1 MGSRDLEQRQLGL
14 VASPSRSTRLITS
27 FRATTEANVAAIE
40 VRVPPVLR
48 KFTTGASAIK
58 GEGQTVSEL
67 LDDLDRSY
75 HGLKTEIVAPDGS
88 VHRFINIYRN
98 GEDIRYLGRLNTPLK
113 EGDVVA
119 ILPAVA
125 GG

>member
-1 MGSRDLEQRQLGL
+1 MAVQ
-14 VASPSRSTRLITS
+14 
-27 FRATTEANVAAIE
+27 

-48 KFTTGASAIK
+48 KFTTGQNAIQ
-58 GEGQTVSEL
+58 GQGSTIAEL
-67 LDDLDRSY
+67 LDDLDHQY
-75 HGLKTEIVAPDGS
+75 HGLKTEIVADDGS
-88 VHRFINIYRN
+88 IHRFINIYRN
-98 GEDIRYLGRLNTPLK
+98 GEDIRYLGRLDTPIK

>member
-1 MGSRDLEQRQLGL
+1 M
-14 VASPSRSTRLITS
+14 VAT
-27 FRATTEANVAAIE
+27 IE

-48 KFTTGASAIK
+48 KYTGAASIR
-58 GEGQTVSEL
+58 GQGQTVSEL
-67 LDDLDRSY
+67 LDDLDRHY
-75 HGLKTEIVAPDGS
+75 DGLKMQIIAPDGS

-98 GEDIRYLGRLNTPLK
+98 GEDIRYLERLNTPLS

>member
-1 MGSRDLEQRQLGL
+1 MQ
-14 VASPSRSTRLITS
+14 TS
-27 FRATTEANVAAIE
+27 APEIE

-48 KFTTGASAIK
+48 KFTTGANPVRA
-58 GEGQTVSEL
+58 EGKTIAEV
-67 LDDLDRSY
+67 LDNLDRTYS
-75 HGLKTEIVAPDGS
+75 GLKTEIVSSDGS
-88 VHRFINIYRN
+88 VHRFINIYKN
-98 GEDIRYLGRLNTPLK
+98 GEDIRYLDRLNTSVK

>member
-1 MGSRDLEQRQLGL
+1 MAQ
-14 VASPSRSTRLITS
+14 
-27 FRATTEANVAAIE
+27 IE

-58 GEGQTVSEL
+58 VEGKTVSEL
-67 LDDLDRSY
+67 LENLDRDY
-75 HGLKTEIVAPDGS
+75 RGLKTEIVSADGS
-88 VHRFINIYRN
+88 VHRFFNIYRN
-98 GEDIRYLGRLNTPLK
+98 GEDIRYLDRLNTTLQD
-113 EGDVVA
+113 GDVIA

>member
-1 MGSRDLEQRQLGL
+1 M
-14 VASPSRSTRLITS
+14 P
-27 FRATTEANVAAIE
+27 AIE

-48 KFTTGASAIK
+48 KFTSGANSVRVEGTTI
-58 GEGQTVSEL
+58 GEV
-67 LDDLDRSY
+67 LDNLDQHY
-75 HGLKTEIVAPDGS
+75 IGLKTEIVRPDGS

-98 GEDIRYLGRLNTPLK
+98 GEDIRYLNRLNTELQ
-113 EGDVVA
+113 EGDVIA

>member
-1 MGSRDLEQRQLGL
+1 M
-14 VASPSRSTRLITS
+14 STP
-27 FRATTEANVAAIE
+27 APGVE

-48 KFTTGASAIK
+48 KFTTGQNPIR
-58 GEGQTVSEL
+58 GQGSTVAEL
-67 LDDLDRSY
+67 LDNLDVSY
-75 HGLKTEIVAPDGS
+75 HGLRTEIVSSDGT

-98 GEDIRYLGRLNTPLK
+98 GEDIRYLDRLNTPLQA
-113 EGDVVA
+113 GDVIS

>member
-1 MGSRDLEQRQLGL
+1 M
-14 VASPSRSTRLITS
+14 P
-27 FRATTEANVAAIE
+27 AIE

-48 KFTTGASAIK
+48 KFTAGVSAVQAEGSTI
-58 GEGQTVSEL
+58 GEI
-67 LDDLDRSY
+67 LDNLDKNY
-75 HGLKTEIVAPDGS
+75 LGLKTEIIRPDGT

-98 GEDIRYLGRLNTPLK
+98 GEDIRYLNRLNTELQ
-113 EGDVVA
+113 EGDVIA

>member
-1 MGSRDLEQRQLGL
+1 M
-14 VASPSRSTRLITS
+14 STP
-27 FRATTEANVAAIE
+27 APGVE

-48 KFTTGASAIK
+48 KFTTGQNPIR
-58 GEGQTVSEL
+58 GQGSTVAEL
-67 LDDLDRSY
+67 LDNLDVSY
-75 HGLKTEIVAPDGS
+75 HGLRTEIVSSDGT

-98 GEDIRYLGRLNTPLK
+98 GEDIRYLDRLNTPLQA
-113 EGDVVA
+113 GDVVS

>member
-1 MGSRDLEQRQLGL
+1 M
-14 VASPSRSTRLITS
+14 STPTPG
-27 FRATTEANVAAIE
+27 VE

-48 KFTTGASAIK
+48 KFTTGK
-58 GEGQTVSEL
+58 NPLRGEGSTVAEL
-67 LDDLDRSY
+67 LENLDVNY
-75 HGLKTEIVAPDGS
+75 QGLKTEIVGTDGT

-98 GEDIRYLGRLNTPLK
+98 GEDIRYLDRLNTSLQA
-113 EGDVVA
+113 GDVVS

>member
-1 MGSRDLEQRQLGL
+1 MP
-14 VASPSRSTRLITS
+14 V
-27 FRATTEANVAAIE
+27 E

-48 KFTTGASAIK
+48 KFTTGANSVQ
-58 GEGQTVSEL
+58 GEGKTIAEL
-67 LDDLDRSY
+67 LDNLDRNY
-75 HGLKTEIVAPDGS
+75 HGLKTEIVGPEGN

-98 GEDIRYLGRLNTPLK
+98 GEDIRYLDRLNTEVK
-113 EGDVVA
+113 EGDVVS

>member
-1 MGSRDLEQRQLGL
+1 M
-14 VASPSRSTRLITS
+14 
-27 FRATTEANVAAIE
+27 AAIE

-48 KFTTGASAIK
+48 KFTSGANSVRV
-58 GEGQTVSEL
+58 EGTTISEVL
-67 LDDLDRSY
+67 NNLDQNYS
-75 HGLKTEIVAPDGS
+75 GLKTEIVRPDGS

-98 GEDIRYLGRLNTPLK
+98 GEDIRYLNRLNTELQ
-113 EGDVVA
+113 EGDVIA

>member
-1 MGSRDLEQRQLGL
+1 MAQ
-14 VASPSRSTRLITS
+14 
-27 FRATTEANVAAIE
+27 IE

-58 GEGQTVSEL
+58 GEGKTVSEL
-67 LDDLDRSY
+67 LENLDRDY
-75 HGLKTEIVAPDGS
+75 RGLKTEIVSADGS
-88 VHRFINIYRN
+88 VHRFVNIYRN
-98 GEDIRYLGRLNTPLK
+98 GEDIRYLDRLNTTLQD
-113 EGDVVA
+113 GDVIA

>member
-1 MGSRDLEQRQLGL
+1 
-14 VASPSRSTRLITS
+14 VAT
-27 FRATTEANVAAIE
+27 AAPAVE

-48 KFTTGASAIK
+48 KFTTGQSPIR
-58 GEGQTVSEL
+58 GEGSTVAEL
-67 LDDLDRSY
+67 LENLDVNF
-75 HGLKTEIVAPDGS
+75 HGLKTEIVGSDGS

-98 GEDIRYLGRLNTPLK
+98 GEDIRYLDRLNTPLSA
-113 EGDVVA
+113 GDVVS

>member
-1 MGSRDLEQRQLGL
+1 MYAEQPIR
-14 VASPSRSTRLITS
+14 
-27 FRATTEANVAAIE
+27 RALTEDPMPAIE

-48 KFTTGASAIK
+48 KFTTGANSIRA
-58 GEGQTVSEL
+58 EGSTIAEL
-67 LDDLDRSY
+67 LENLDENY
-75 HGLKTEIVAPDGS
+75 HGLKTEIVSPDGS

-98 GEDIRYLGRLNTPLK
+98 GEDIRYLERLDTPLK
-113 EGDVVA
+113 DGDVIA

>member
-1 MGSRDLEQRQLGL
+1 M
-14 VASPSRSTRLITS
+14 PTSTP
-27 FRATTEANVAAIE
+27 AVE

-48 KFTTGASAIK
+48 KFTTGKNPIR
-58 GEGQTVSEL
+58 GEGSTVGEL
-67 LDDLDRSY
+67 LENLDVNY
-75 HGLKTEIVAPDGS
+75 HGLKTEIVGSDGT

-98 GEDIRYLGRLNTPLK
+98 GEDIRYLDRLNTPLQA
-113 EGDVVA
+113 GDVVS

>member
-1 MGSRDLEQRQLGL
+1 MS
-14 VASPSRSTRLITS
+14 ST
-27 FRATTEANVAAIE
+27 APGVE

-48 KFTTGASAIK
+48 KFTTGQNPIR
-58 GEGQTVSEL
+58 GEGSTVAEL
-67 LDDLDRSY
+67 LDNLDVNY
-75 HGLKTEIVAPDGS
+75 QGLRTEIVGSDGS

-98 GEDIRYLGRLNTPLK
+98 GEDIRYLDRLNTSLQP
-113 EGDVVA
+113 GDVVS

>member
-1 MGSRDLEQRQLGL
+1 M
-14 VASPSRSTRLITS
+14 STS
-27 FRATTEANVAAIE
+27 APAIE

-48 KFTTGASAIK
+48 KFTTGANPVRASGSTVA
-58 GEGQTVSEL
+58 EVLDNLDQTY
-67 LDDLDRSY
+67 R
-75 HGLKTEIVAPDGS
+75 GLKTEIVSSDGN

-98 GEDIRYLGRLNTPLK
+98 GEDIRYLDRLNTQLK
-113 EGDVVA
+113 DGDVVA

>member
-1 MGSRDLEQRQLGL
+1 MP
-14 VASPSRSTRLITS
+14 SPLP
-27 FRATTEANVAAIE
+27 AVE

-48 KFTTGASAIK
+48 KFTTGKNPIR
-58 GEGQTVSEL
+58 GEGSTVAEL
-67 LDDLDRSY
+67 LENLDANY
-75 HGLKTEIVAPDGS
+75 HGLRTEIVGTDGA

-98 GEDIRYLGRLNTPLK
+98 GEDIRYLDRLNTPLQA
-113 EGDVVA
+113 GDVVS

>member
-1 MGSRDLEQRQLGL
+1 M
-14 VASPSRSTRLITS
+14 ASPSP
-27 FRATTEANVAAIE
+27 AVE

-48 KFTTGASAIK
+48 KFTTGKNPIQ
-58 GEGQTVSEL
+58 GEGSTVAEL
-67 LDDLDRSY
+67 LENLDVNYS
-75 HGLKTEIVAPDGS
+75 GLKTEIVGSDGT

-98 GEDIRYLGRLNTPLK
+98 GEDIRYLDRLNTPLQA
-113 EGDVVA
+113 GDVVS